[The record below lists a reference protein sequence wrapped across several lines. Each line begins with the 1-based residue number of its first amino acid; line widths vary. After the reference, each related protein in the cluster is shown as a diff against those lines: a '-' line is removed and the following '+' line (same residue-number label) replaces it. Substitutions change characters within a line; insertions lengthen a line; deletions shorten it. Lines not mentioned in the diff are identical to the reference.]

1 MRGKLSV
8 VAMLLRTVGLG
19 ALLVLLI
26 NPSRSR
32 PVAGSAPP
40 LVLLDASL
48 SMAGTNGTWR
58 AALDSAR
65 RLGTGGM
72 IWRFGDQVGV
82 FDSSPPADGASRLA
96 PALAAAAPRGGR
108 VIVITDGAIADLAEL
123 PTDLRR
129 RPQVVWLPRTPFFDA
144 FVSSIEGPRRIAAG
158 DTLRLRVSYGVAGP
172 RSVGSARRAAL
183 VITASGR
190 SLTEIPVV
198 LPDSGSLV
206 TDIALPPSRLP
217 KAGFQALDVR
227 LVGAGDAEPRDDA
240 RVFVVEVSAEPLA
253 VVFAAPPDWESRFF
267 ARTLTDVSRVP
278 TKLFVQ
284 TEAGRWRD
292 GSTLV
297 QVSADETAR
306 AVAGARMLAL
316 IGDPVRLA
324 PLRRRG
330 GFVLWPITTARP
342 GDWYVDPP
350 PASALAGAFAGVNW
364 DSLPPA
370 AGVAD
375 LPVDSS
381 ATVLL
386 TARLGRR
393 GAPRP
398 IVVLHD
404 SAGVRSVTIA
414 GTGLWRWGF
423 RGGAAAEVYRSL
435 VAAVAD
441 WLLSDQAANV
451 ERFGPVTPEAP
462 QGMPLV
468 WRWRGRG
475 APSAVSLVLDSPAG
489 SRTATLRFDAQ
500 GEATLRLPPGVYRWR
515 TAEGAGAERGLV
527 AVEEYSDEWRP
538 ASLTLQ
544 TQPGE
549 PGGVRRDVG
558 ARDHWWLFALALA
571 AFAGEWAWRRRQG
584 LP

>member
-1 MRGKLSV
+1 VRGKLSLIPI
-8 VAMLLRTVGLG
+8 LLRTVGLA
-19 ALLVLLI
+19 ALLALLI

-32 PVAGSAPP
+32 PVAGSASP

-65 RLGTGGM
+65 RLGAGGM
-72 IWRFGDQVGV
+72 IWRFGDEVGA
-82 FDSSPPADGASRLA
+82 FDSAPPTDGASRLA

-108 VIVITDGAIADLAEL
+108 VIVITDGAIADLADL
-123 PTDLRR
+123 SPDLRR
-129 RPQVVWLPRTPFFDA
+129 RPRVVALPRTPFFDA
-144 FVSSIEGPRRIAAG
+144 FVSSVEGPRRIAAG

-172 RSVGSARRAAL
+172 RSAGSTRRASL
-183 VITASGR
+183 VISAAGR
-190 SLTEIPVV
+190 RLTELPVA

-217 KAGFQALDVR
+217 AAGFQALDVR
-227 LVGAGDAEPRDDA
+227 LTGVGDSEPRDDA
-240 RVFVVEVSAEPLA
+240 RVFVLEVSAEPLA
-253 VVFAAPPDWESRFF
+253 VVLAAPPDWESRFF
-267 ARTLTDVSRVP
+267 AKTLTDVSRVP
-278 TKLFVQ
+278 TKLLVQ

-292 GSTLV
+292 GSTL
-297 QVSADETAR
+297 APLAAEETAR
-306 AVAGARMLAL
+306 AVTGARMLAL
-316 IGDPVRLA
+316 IGDPARLA
-324 PLRRRG
+324 PFRRRG
-330 GFVLWPITTARP
+330 GFVLWPITAAGP

-350 PASALAGAFAGVNW
+350 PVSALAGALAGVNW

-375 LPVDSS
+375 LAVDSS

-414 GTGLWRWGF
+414 ATGLWRWGF
-423 RGGAAAEVYRSL
+423 RGGAAAEAYRSL

-441 WLLSDQAANV
+441 WLLSDQAASV
-451 ERFGPVTPEAP
+451 ERFGPVTAEVP

-475 APSAVSLVLDSPAG
+475 APGAVPLVLESPEG
-489 SRTATLRFDAQ
+489 SRTATLHFDAQ
-500 GEATLRLPPGVYRWR
+500 GEAQLRLPPGVYRWR
-515 TAEGAGAERGLV
+515 TSERGLV
-527 AVEEYSDEWRP
+527 AVEVYSDEWRP
-538 ASLTLQ
+538 APLSLE
-544 TQPGE
+544 TQAGE

-558 ARDHWWLFALALA
+558 ARDHWWLFALALV